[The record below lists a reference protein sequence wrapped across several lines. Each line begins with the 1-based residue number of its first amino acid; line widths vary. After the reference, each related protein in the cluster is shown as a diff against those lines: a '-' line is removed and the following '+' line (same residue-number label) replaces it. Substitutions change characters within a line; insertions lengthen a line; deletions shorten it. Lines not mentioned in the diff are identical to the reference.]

1 MSSPNPASNQPT
13 SKDLLALFR
22 QAYKNLEILPLLKQ
36 EDLDNFRVN
45 YGTEALEKLEQQ
57 VEDSP
62 SGNSKIVFAGHR
74 GCGKSTLLAA
84 FSRQMRDR
92 YFVVFFSISDMIE
105 MSDVN
110 HINILFAIAVRL
122 MQEAEIRK
130 VKIKESV
137 KNSFYEWFATR
148 TQIRTQDLVAEG
160 SIGFSL
166 FELITGKLKAE
177 SKTRDE
183 IKQEF
188 SRNISELV
196 GKINE
201 IAAIIQNAIKL
212 EILVVIDDLDKLD
225 LTVARDVYHS
235 NIKALFQP
243 NFRIILT
250 VPIAALR
257 EVSLAVSIET
267 EANNRI
273 VQMPV
278 SKLFH
283 KGERRQPDAKPL
295 SEAFTTLS
303 NVLSHR
309 IPSQLIE
316 QNATEQIVLYSGGVL
331 REVIRIANE
340 CCRICL
346 ILVRRNPQN
355 TDLKINDAV
364 IKEAFDNFR
373 IDFDSRLVKSDYVT
387 LETTYKDFKPEDP
400 SGQRFLDLLHGLY
413 ILEYRNAQL
422 WYDVHPIVTE
432 LITKN
437 GE

>member
-1 MSSPNPASNQPT
+1 MSSPNPASNQPA
-13 SKDLLALFR
+13 SKDLLASFR

-130 VKIKESV
+130 VTIKESV

-148 TQIRTQDLVAEG
+148 TQIKTQDLVTEG
-160 SIGFSL
+160 SIGFKL
-166 FELITGKLKAE
+166 FELIAGKLKAE

-201 IAAIIQNAIKL
+201 IAAIIQNAIGL

-225 LTVARDVYHS
+225 LTVAREVYHN

-257 EVSLAVSIET
+257 EVNLAASIET
-267 EANNRI
+267 EANNRVI
-273 VQMPV
+273 QMPV

-283 KGERRQPDAKPL
+283 KGERRQPDATPL
-295 SEAFTTLS
+295 SEAFITLKD
-303 NVLSHR
+303 VLSHR

-316 QNATEQIVLYSGGVL
+316 QNATEQIILYSGGVL

-364 IKEAFDNFR
+364 IKEAFDNLR
-373 IDFDSRLVKSDYVT
+373 IDFDSRLGKADYVT
-387 LETTYKDFKPEDP
+387 LETTYKDFRPEDP

-413 ILEYRNAQL
+413 ILEYRNSQL

-437 GE
+437 GG